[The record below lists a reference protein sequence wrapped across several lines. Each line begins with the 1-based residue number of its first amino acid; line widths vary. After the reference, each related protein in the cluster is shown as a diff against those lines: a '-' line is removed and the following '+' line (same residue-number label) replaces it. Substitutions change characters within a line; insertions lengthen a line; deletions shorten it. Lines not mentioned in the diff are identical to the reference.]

1 MIDWIVN
8 GLGHVLNWIY
18 VGLGELGVSNI
29 GLTIIVFALIMR
41 LILFPLTYKQQK
53 NSKIMQYAQPE
64 LNKVMKKYQ
73 GKRDN
78 DSMMQM
84 QMEQQAIY
92 QKYGTSSTS
101 GCLPM
106 LIQMPVLFAIVR
118 IVYNIPNYIPSVR
131 EVYMNIAQPMVNAG
145 EKVVAKMSTLATE
158 LQATQYFKDYGS
170 TSDVISLL
178 FRFKEASWD
187 KAAEIFA
194 SYPDVV
200 QNINQ
205 YAGKIR
211 EMNEFAFG
219 INLTESPKSHGLFSI
234 YILIPVAA
242 ALFQLL
248 QTMTIKQPDMQD
260 NMGMAKS
267 MKMMMFMTPLMS
279 LIFYYQLSSAIGLY
293 WAATALFSVLQQ
305 VFLNWHFNHMDI
317 EKLIE
322 KQMEKA
328 KKNNKKSF
336 YTRMMEA
343 SMGAADAS
351 GTNPNMPNSNGA
363 YVNKNKTIGN
373 VAKMSTKNI
382 VVSDSV
388 KNSTD
393 MVSED
398 SESTSLKESRSLEGG
413 SISAIANMLREQQ
426 Q

>member
-8 GLGHVLNWIY
+8 GLAYVLNCIY

-41 LILFPLTYKQQK
+41 LILFPLTYKSQK
-53 NSKIMQYAQPE
+53 NSKMMQCIQPE
-64 LNKVMKKYQ
+64 LRKIMKKYQ

-84 QMEQQAIY
+84 QMEQQAVY

-106 LIQMPVLFAIVR
+106 LIQMPILFAIVK

-145 EKVVAKMSTLATE
+145 EKVVAKMSTLAVE

-178 FRFKEASWD
+178 FRFKESSWD

-194 SYPDVV
+194 SHPDVV
-200 QNINQ
+200 QNINL
-205 YAGKIR
+205 YADKIR

-219 INLTESPKSHGLFSI
+219 INLTEAPKSHGFFSV

-248 QTMTIKQPDMQD
+248 QTMTIKQPEMQD
-260 NMGMAKS
+260 NMGMGKS
-267 MKMMMFMTPLMS
+267 MKMMMLMTPLMS
-279 LIFYYQLSSAIGLY
+279 LIIYYQLSSAIGLY
-293 WAATALFSVLQQ
+293 WAATALFTVIQQ
-305 VFLNWHFNHMDI
+305 VFLNWHFNRIDMDA
-317 EKLIE
+317 LIE

-328 KKNNKKSF
+328 KKKKKKKSF

-351 GTNPNMPNSNGA
+351 GTTPNMPNSNGA
-363 YVNKNKTIGN
+363 YVNQNKTIGN
-373 VAKMSTKNI
+373 IAKMSTKNI
-382 VVSDSV
+382 IVSDSAKSSMNMAGEGTKGSSG
-388 KNSTD
+388 KNSQ
-393 MVSED
+393 SI
-398 SESTSLKESRSLEGG
+398 EGG
-413 SISAIANMLREQQ
+413 SISAIANMLREQ
-426 Q
+426 